1 MRLPKFLAFPE
12 DMTPPSFVFVFAFIP
27 DRSWMESHFCPI
39 WLLNIAAQLIGQF
52 VQFDDNPKGLMPG
65 EEIR

>member
-27 DRSWMESHFCPI
+27 DRNCHFSPI

-52 VQFDDNPKGLMPG
+52 VQFDDNPKGLIPG

>member
-1 MRLPKFLAFPE
+1 
-12 DMTPPSFVFVFAFIP
+12 MTPPSFVFVFAFIP
-27 DRSWMESHFCPI
+27 DRNWMESHFSPI

-52 VQFDDNPKGLMPG
+52 VQFDDNPKGLIPG